1 MPDIYTSVT
10 SEASPKYMAPVENA
24 FNKELSQSK
33 SWWKEVIAG
42 VLRGVGE
49 TPRKA
54 RWGSYMV
61 LPSHH
66 FVTQQEDEEVVLML
80 RAHPV
85 TNFKWV
91 VTAIVMLILPTLL
104 ENLGVFNAIPFKFL
118 FIGKLTWYLATLM
131 FSVEQFM
138 HWYYSVFIVTNERL
152 VDIDFVNLM
161 FRVITY
167 ANLNHIEEPAMV
179 TGGIFRSLF
188 QYGDVFVTTASEKP
202 TIEALGVPWPQRVV
216 DIISRLS
223 EELEK
228 KRERGE

>member
-1 MPDIYTSVT
+1 MPDIYTSNT
-10 SEASPKYMAPVENA
+10 PEIPPKYAPPPENV
-24 FNKELSQSK
+24 FDKEMSTSRA
-33 SWWKEVIAG
+33 WWKDVIAG
-42 VLRGVGE
+42 VIKGAGE

-54 RWGSYMV
+54 MLGSYMV
-61 LPSHH
+61 LPPNR
-66 FVTQQEDEEVVLML
+66 FVTQQEDEEVVLLL
-80 RAHPV
+80 RAHPI

-91 VTAIVMLILPTLL
+91 VLTILMLIFPFV
-104 ENLGVFNAIPFKFL
+104 LGNIGVLSSIPFKYL
-118 FIGKLTWYLATLM
+118 FIGRLTWYLATLM
-131 FSVEQFM
+131 FAMEKFM

-179 TGGIFRSLF
+179 TGGIFRSIF

-202 TIEALGVPWPQRVV
+202 TVEALGVPWPQRVV

>member
-1 MPDIYTSVT
+1 MPDIYTSN
-10 SEASPKYMAPVENA
+10 SPEIPPKYAPPVENV
-24 FNKELSQSK
+24 FDKEMTASK
-33 SWWKEVIAG
+33 TWWKDVIAG
-42 VLRGVGE
+42 VIRGAGE

-54 RWGSYMV
+54 MMGSYMV
-61 LPSHH
+61 LPPNR
-66 FVTQQEDEEVVLML
+66 FVTQQEDEEVVLLL
-80 RAHPV
+80 RAHPI

-91 VTAIVMLILPTLL
+91 VLTILMLLFPFV
-104 ENLGVFNAIPFKFL
+104 LGNVGVLSSIPFKYL
-118 FIGKLTWYLATLM
+118 FIGRLTWYLATLM
-131 FSVEQFM
+131 FAMEKFM

-179 TGGIFRSLF
+179 TGGIFRSIF

-202 TIEALGVPWPQRVV
+202 TVEALGVPWPQRVV